1 MMRSRE
7 EKKRRRPARI
17 QLTEKDLRIWWLDG
31 HEGHYPLADLRLQ
44 CPCANCREARG
55 QPHGP
60 QLVGTELP
68 VVTAAS
74 VDPTSEATGFDPVGR
89 YGLRMKWA
97 DGHDAGI
104 YTFEMLRDF
113 SPPGDKGTQP

>member
-1 MMRSRE
+1 MLRSRE
-7 EKKRRRPARI
+7 EKRRRRPARI
-17 QLTEKDLRIWWLDG
+17 QLTDQELHIWWQDATESRL
-31 HEGHYPLADLRLQ
+31 PLKDLRLQ

-60 QLVGTELP
+60 QLVGSELP
-68 VVTAAS
+68 MVTSAS
-74 VDPTSEATGFDPVGR
+74 VDPTAEATGFDPVGR

-113 SPPGDKGTQP
+113 RPGDAE

>member
-1 MMRSRE
+1 MLRSRE

-17 QLTEKDLRIWWLDG
+17 EMGEMELLITWQDG
-31 HEGHYPLADLRLQ
+31 HRGAYALKDLRLQ

-55 QPHGP
+55 EPHGP
-60 QLVGTELP
+60 QLVGDELP
-68 VVTAAS
+68 IVTSAS
-74 VDPTSEATGFDPVGR
+74 VDPTSEAKGFDPVGR
-89 YGLRMKWA
+89 YALRIRWA

-113 SPPGDKGTQP
+113 TP